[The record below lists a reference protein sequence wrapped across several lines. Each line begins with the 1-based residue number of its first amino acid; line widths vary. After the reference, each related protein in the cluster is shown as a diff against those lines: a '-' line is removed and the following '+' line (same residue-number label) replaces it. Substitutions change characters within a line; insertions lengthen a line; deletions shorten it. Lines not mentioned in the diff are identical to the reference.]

1 MLHLALVLPEFLN
14 LVPITLSIPHSTL
27 LACDL
32 LQPVSSNDESRMMSD
47 SAGELEDLEV
57 NWSEKELTPELLH
70 AWRSRMRRWCAREL
84 GGAYASRMDTSDV
97 VQESMLQVWQD
108 WSRFRGNSVGEV
120 KSWLFRIARGH
131 LHKARRHHRAAKRNV
146 FTEAGELLEG
156 GPADH
161 GDPSEAAARSE
172 DRLNLII
179 AIRQLEPE
187 LREVVQHRIFGQQS
201 FVEIGERLGLSKG
214 EARNRFLKALR
225 RLKHSLDGDLHLPHQ
240 PR

>member
-14 LVPITLSIPHSTL
+14 LFPLALFMPRSTSLTSVPSQRESII
-27 LACDL
+27 
-32 LQPVSSNDESRMMSD
+32 DESRIMSD
-47 SAGELEDLEV
+47 SAGELEDHV
-57 NWSEKELTPELLH
+57 MDWSETELTPELLH

-84 GGAYASRMDTSDV
+84 GTAYASRMDTSDV

-108 WSRFRGNSVGEV
+108 WSRFRGSSVGEV

-146 FTEAGELLEG
+146 FTEAGELLDG
-156 GPADH
+156 GHADH
-161 GDPSEAAARSE
+161 GDPGEAAARRE

-179 AIRQLEPE
+179 AIRQLDPE
-187 LREVVQHRIFGQQS
+187 LQEVVQLRVFGQYS

-225 RLKHSLDGDLHLPHQ
+225 RLRHSLDASPQKPQQ